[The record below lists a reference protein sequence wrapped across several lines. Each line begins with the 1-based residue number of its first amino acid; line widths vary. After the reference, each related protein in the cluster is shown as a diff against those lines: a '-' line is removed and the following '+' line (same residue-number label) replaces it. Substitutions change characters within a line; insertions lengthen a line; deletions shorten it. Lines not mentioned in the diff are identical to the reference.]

1 MQFLSKK
8 NPAIYLEET
17 TQYVKDLQQ
26 VTFIRNKCTEPSEIA
41 EYDNIL
47 HCMRE
52 VLLFMNT
59 VGKRDMAKLRSSLN
73 TPAPQTPAEPAQLA

>member
-1 MQFLSKK
+1 MQFLNKK

-26 VTFIRNKCTEPSEIA
+26 VTFIRDKCTDPGELA

-59 VGKRDMAKLRSSLN
+59 VGKRDMAKLRSALE
-73 TPAPQTPAEPAQLA
+73 TPQV

>member
-1 MQFLSKK
+1 MQFLNKK

-17 TQYVKDLQQ
+17 TQYVKDIQQ
-26 VTFIRNKCTEPSEIA
+26 VTFIRDKCTDPGEKA

-52 VLLFMNT
+52 VLLFMNSIT
-59 VGKRDMAKLRSSLN
+59 NKDRARLPNL
-73 TPAPQTPAEPAQLA
+73 QTE